1 MKAHE
6 LRAMTAEELRDH
18 TRDLREEIF
27 NLRFRRVS
35 QNLDNPLR
43 LRVAR
48 RELARAL
55 TVLREKE
62 SSSSPP
68 TPEKPEG
75 SSE

>member
-1 MKAHE
+1 
-6 LRAMTAEELRDH
+6 MTTEELRDH
-18 TRDLREEIF
+18 ARDLQEEIF

-62 SSSSPP
+62 PPSSGP
-68 TPEKPEG
+68 TPEEPEG